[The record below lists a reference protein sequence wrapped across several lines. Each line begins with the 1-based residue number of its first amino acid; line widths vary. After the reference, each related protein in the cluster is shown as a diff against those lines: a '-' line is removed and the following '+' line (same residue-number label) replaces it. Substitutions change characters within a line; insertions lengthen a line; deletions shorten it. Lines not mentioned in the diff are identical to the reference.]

1 MPTDD
6 PQRPRP
12 PVPADDWALF
22 LDVDG
27 CLLDFA
33 DRPDGVAVPAA
44 LRASLEALSTR
55 LEGAIALV
63 SGRSLATARAI
74 ATTAGRI
81 QGRSVGV
88 EVDPHWR
95 EADFGDV
102 EGRTFDELAR
112 LYPDLATRLASGAWE
127 IDWPRGETWASLAER
142 VTEGRGVLLQRGEPV
157 VVVSHGGPLRL
168 AIAMASGGPPDE
180 VALPPPGAVVWVTP
194 GAPVPSGPGAA

>member
-1 MPTDD
+1 MP
-6 PQRPRP
+6 P
-12 PVPADDWALF
+12 
-22 LDVDG
+22 
-27 CLLDFA
+27 
-33 DRPDGVAVPAA
+33 
-44 LRASLEALSTR
+44 
-55 LEGAIALV
+55 IALV
-63 SGRSLATARAI
+63 RHAPTAWSGWRYCGRSDPPLDAHGRAVAARIAAQLASTLPPGVAIVSSPSGRALATARAI

-112 LYPDLATRLASGAWE
+112 LHPDLATRLASGAWE

-142 VTEGRGVLLQRGEPV
+142 VTEGWGVLLQRGEPV

-194 GAPVPSGPGAA
+194 GAPVPSGPGPA